1 MRWVKELAYYS
12 PMTRQTPRY
21 VPHAVDRPDQLR
33 ALASTVRQD
42 IIDTVQ
48 ALGSAS
54 VPELARHLSREP
66 DALYYHVRALLKV
79 GLLVRLP
86 ADRIQGGR
94 REAMYA
100 TARPER
106 RLQLDYRSGSGEAR
120 KALDG
125 LVGNM
130 LRSAHRDF
138 TAASKDPGCVVAG
151 PRRELWAGRSKGWLS
166 GAELERCNA
175 LLAELTALL
184 SAVRT
189 PERDRLVA
197 LQFLLAP
204 ARQRPDAPTTAPAG
218 TPARAPSPRRTTR
231 NRP

>member
-1 MRWVKELAYYS
+1 
-12 PMTRQTPRY
+12 MTRRTVRF
-21 VPHAVDRPDQLR
+21 VPHPVDRPDQLR

-42 IIDTVQ
+42 IVDTLQ
-48 ALGSAS
+48 ALGGAS

-66 DALYYHVRALLKV
+66 DSLYFHVRALLKV

-86 ADRIQGGR
+86 DDRVQGGR

-100 TARPER
+100 TARPDR
-106 RLQLDYRSGSGEAR
+106 RLQLDYRSGNGEAR

-138 TAASKDPGCVVAG
+138 TAASRDPACVVAG
-151 PRRELWAGRSKGWLS
+151 PRRELWAGRAKGWLS
-166 GAELERCNA
+166 AAELERCNA

-189 PERDRLVA
+189 PKRDRLVA

-204 ARQRPDAPTTAPAG
+204 ARQRPDAPTTQAPGPPGAH
-218 TPARAPSPRRTTR
+218 PSSRRSPRS
-231 NRP
+231 RP